1 MFWLRFVD
9 GVSGMTI
16 RKKLALAFML
26 TTLLPVLLVST
37 FSINQTRE
45 QAYAEFLDASNRE
58 IRQVDNAFSMYFKG
72 MAENVE
78 YLASM
83 PVMQRLDDSLA
94 KYVDKPTAPMTP
106 LQNSRLE
113 QEIFSRF
120 DQFGQ
125 AHPDLS
131 YVYMGTEDGGYI
143 QWPITDLGNYDPRQ
157 RPWYKQAMASPGQ
170 TLTTDAY
177 YWAADDAAYIATV
190 KTLQD
195 RSGRQ
200 VGVMSMDV
208 SLKKLTDIVRQIK
221 LGETGYLM
229 LVEDNGNII
238 VDPAN
243 PDNNFK
249 QISALEGAAYATLAR
264 TDSAGV
270 SVELNGKA
278 YEASV
283 FVSPDLGWKFIGL
296 MERGEI
302 YASAVTMT
310 WMIVIASLLLVV
322 LFMFAAFYLAG
333 LIVNPI
339 NQVKNGLKE
348 IAQGEGDLTRRL
360 DIISRDETGELALW
374 FNQFLD
380 SIQRLVGQINQ
391 SAIQVTEVAES
402 ARSSAG
408 NMSGASDQQL
418 QAVEM
423 VVAAVN
429 EMASAANEVARN
441 CVETATAAETGQRS
455 TSDGKEVILA
465 TVNSVEQLR
474 GTVEQSAEFIR
485 QLESETQNINTIL
498 DVIRDIADQTNL
510 LALNAAI
517 EAARAGDQGRGFA
530 VVADEVRGLAQRTQ
544 VSTEEINNLLNQLNS
559 RTSQVADNMTAS
571 LDQSEQAVAYSGQAR
586 HAFEAIEASVQ
597 AINDMTNQI
606 ASAAEEQH
614 QVSED
619 INRNISDIHAAA
631 SEVNN
636 VSTQVADNSGQQ
648 ARLASEL
655 SQLVSQFRV

>member
-1 MFWLRFVD
+1 
-9 GVSGMTI
+9 MTI

-37 FSINQTRE
+37 FAINQTRE
-45 QAYAEFLDASNRE
+45 QAYAEFLDASSRE

-78 YLASM
+78 YLAAIPEM
-83 PVMQRLDDSLA
+83 KQLDGSLF
-94 KYVDKPTAPMTP
+94 KYMDKPSVAMTP
-106 LQNSRLE
+106 LQNSPLE
-113 QEIFSRF
+113 SKIFSRF
-120 DQFGQ
+120 DQFGNS
-125 AHPDLS
+125 HPDLS
-131 YVYMGTEDGGYI
+131 YVYMGTDKGGYI
-143 QWPITDLGNYDPRQ
+143 QWPITDSGANYDPRQ
-157 RPWYKQAMASPGQ
+157 RPWYKQAMASPGE
-170 TLTTDAY
+170 TLLTDAY
-177 YWAADDAAYIATV
+177 YWAGDNGVYIATV

-195 RSGRQ
+195 QSGRQ
-200 VGVMSMDV
+200 VGVMAMDV
-208 SLKKLTDIVRQIK
+208 SLKKLTDIVKQIK

-229 LVEDNGNII
+229 LVEDNGNVI

-243 PDNNFK
+243 PENNFK
-249 QISALEGAAYATLAR
+249 QISSLDAAAFRTLAK
-264 TDSAGV
+264 TGQGGV
-270 SVELNGKA
+270 SVELDGKA

-283 FVSPDLGWKFIGL
+283 FVSPELGWKFIGL
-296 MERGEI
+296 MERQEI

-310 WMIVIASLLLVV
+310 WLIVGTSLVLVI

-339 NQVKNGLKE
+339 NQVKDGLKE

-360 DIISRDETGELALW
+360 DIVSRDETGELANW

-380 SIQRLVGQINQ
+380 SIQKLVGQINQ
-391 SAIQVTEVAES
+391 SAVEVTQVAERARAS
-402 ARSSAG
+402 ATD
-408 NMSGASDQQL
+408 MSGASDQQL

-441 CVETATAAETGQRS
+441 CVETATAAEAGQRS
-455 TSDGKEVILA
+455 TVDGKDVILA

-571 LDQSEQAVAYSGQAR
+571 LEQSEQAVAYSGQAR
-586 HAFEAIEASVQ
+586 YAFEAIEASVQ
-597 AINDMTNQI
+597 AINDMTTQI

-619 INRNISDIHAAA
+619 INRNISEIHTAA

-648 ARLASEL
+648 ASLASDL
-655 SQLVSQFRV
+655 NQLVSRFRV